1 MARAGTA
8 LGTSGKPLRGHP
20 AHGDKS
26 WRRFVRDT
34 HTAPAPVEAD
44 SSRVKAAM
52 SQRWRF
58 IFMKLSH
65 AILIT
70 ALLFCA
76 CTPDIHVGLKTLP
89 GDDPY
94 QTDRTKR

>member
-1 MARAGTA
+1 
-8 LGTSGKPLRGHP
+8 
-20 AHGDKS
+20 
-26 WRRFVRDT
+26 
-34 HTAPAPVEAD
+34 
-44 SSRVKAAM
+44 
-52 SQRWRF
+52 
-58 IFMKLSH
+58 MKLSH
-65 AILIT
+65 AILIA